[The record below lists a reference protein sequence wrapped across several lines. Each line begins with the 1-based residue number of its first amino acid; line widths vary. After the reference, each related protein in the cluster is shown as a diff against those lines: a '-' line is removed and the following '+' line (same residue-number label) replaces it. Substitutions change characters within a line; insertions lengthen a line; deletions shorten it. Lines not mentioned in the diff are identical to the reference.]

1 MTGMENQTAAQE
13 ATGKRWYVLRASSG
27 KEKKAKE
34 SIEGE
39 VAKRNWQ
46 EFVPQVLIP
55 TEKVA
60 TIRNGKKVI
69 KDRNFFPGY
78 VLLEADLRDEM
89 IPIIQGLPNV
99 IDFLREKD
107 GKPTAMRPA
116 EANRILGKID
126 DQVGV
131 DAEGNERFILG
142 ETVKVVDGPVNSFGG
157 VVEEINEEKKRLT
170 VTVKIFGRKTPVEL
184 SFSQVSKE

>member
-13 ATGKRWYVLRASSG
+13 ATGKRWYVLRAISG

-34 SIEGE
+34 YIEGE

-116 EANRILGKID
+116 EANRIRGKID

-142 ETVKVVDGPVNSFGG
+142 ETVKVVDGPFNSFGG